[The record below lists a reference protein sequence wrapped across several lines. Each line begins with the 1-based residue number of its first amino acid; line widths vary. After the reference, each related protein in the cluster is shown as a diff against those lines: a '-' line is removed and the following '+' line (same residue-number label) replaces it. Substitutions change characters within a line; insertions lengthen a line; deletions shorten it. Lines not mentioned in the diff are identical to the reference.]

1 MEAFKY
7 TEPPCSRSLCDSA
20 AQFSRADRHY
30 NRLHRVRETRPA
42 GHAER
47 SGRRSNSRRER
58 DRAGCVDHP
67 ISLLRVSIASRE
79 RDDVDISELLIALLA
94 IFAAAKLFG
103 ELAQRI
109 GQPAVLGEMAGGIV
123 IGVSGLHL
131 IDAHDPLLHVL
142 SEMGVLLLLFLIGLE
157 TDIQRLLSVGWA
169 SAAVALTGVLVPF
182 AAGYGVG
189 AWLGYPTTVSVFLG
203 AALTATS
210 VGITARVLSDLG
222 HLKTDESQVIL
233 GAAVVDDILG
243 LVLLTVIGSAAAGER
258 LTVLAVAKVFAV
270 AFGFV
275 ILAVL
280 IGSVLAPRLMTLV
293 ARLRV
298 AKGLFFASLMFAFG
312 LAFLADL
319 VGSGLIIGAF
329 AAGLVL
335 ARTGRGRD
343 IEHEVHDLA
352 QFFIP
357 IFFVS
362 VGAAVDLRALN
373 PFDAD
378 TRQFFVIGVLLTTVA
393 ILGKLVAG
401 YAAMGRPLRK
411 LVIGVGM
418 VPRGEVGLI
427 FAQLGLTAGLL
438 SGGLYSSVAMMVMVT
453 TFIAPPALRLL
464 LAKTE
469 QAPQDAE
476 SALSDVVTEA
486 VSDDERRQRERRS
499 VSS

>member
-1 MEAFKY
+1 M
-7 TEPPCSRSLCDSA
+7 
-20 AQFSRADRHY
+20 
-30 NRLHRVRETRPA
+30 
-42 GHAER
+42 G
-47 SGRRSNSRRER
+47 
-58 DRAGCVDHP
+58 
-67 ISLLRVSIASRE
+67 
-79 RDDVDISELLIALLA
+79 ISELLLALLA
-94 IFAAAKLFG
+94 IFAAAKIFG
-103 ELAQRI
+103 ELAERF

-131 IDAHDPLLHVL
+131 IDAHDPVLHVL
-142 SEMGVLLLLFLIGLE
+142 AEMGVLLLLFLIGLE
-157 TDIQRLLSVGWA
+157 TDIQRLLSVGGA
-169 SAAVALTGVLVPF
+169 AAAVALTGVAVPF
-182 AAGYGVG
+182 AAGCGVG
-189 AWLGYPTTVSVFLG
+189 LWLGYPPTVAVFLG

-243 LVLLTVIGSAAAGER
+243 LVLLTVIGSVAAGAK
-258 LTVLAVAKVFAV
+258 LTALGVTRVFAV

-280 IGSVLAPRLMTLV
+280 IGSFLAPRLIKFV
-293 ARLRV
+293 ERV
-298 AKGLFFASLMFAFG
+298 RVGKALFFASLMFAFS
-312 LAFLADL
+312 LAYLADL

-335 ARTGRGRD
+335 ARTDRGRD
-343 IEHEVHDLA
+343 IEHEVYDVA

-362 VGAAVDLRALN
+362 VGAAVDLKSLN
-373 PFDAD
+373 PFNPE
-378 TRQFFVIGVLLTTVA
+378 TRPFFVIGALLTIVA

-401 YAAMGRPLRK
+401 YAAFGRPMRK

-438 SGGLYSSVAMMVMVT
+438 SAGLYSSVALMVMVT
-453 TFIAPPALRLL
+453 TFVAPPALRAL
-464 LAKTE
+464 LAKTRR
-469 QAPQDAE
+469 APQDPE
-476 SALSDVVTEA
+476 SALADVVFEA
-486 VSDDERRQRERRS
+486 MSDDDEPPREERRNGESAVR
-499 VSS
+499 